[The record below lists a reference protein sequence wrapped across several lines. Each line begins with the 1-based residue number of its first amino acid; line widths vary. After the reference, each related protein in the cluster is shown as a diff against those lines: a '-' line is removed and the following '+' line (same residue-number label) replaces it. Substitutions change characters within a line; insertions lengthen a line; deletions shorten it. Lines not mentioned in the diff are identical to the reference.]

1 MKSKKTNV
9 FVQVDETPE
18 KKAYLFGSNLLT
30 IGLILGLLNVV
41 WVSKF
46 LICGGGWLIW
56 HSIHFRKAL
65 DLPKW
70 IHYFFLFANIVI
82 SVTLVVLIV
91 SKIF

>member
-18 KKAYLFGSNLLT
+18 KKAYLYGSNLLT

-41 WVSKF
+41 WVGMF
-46 LICGGGWLIW
+46 LICGGGWLTW
-56 HSIHFRKAL
+56 HSIHFQKAL

-70 IHYFFLFANIVI
+70 IYYFFLFYPCVHNVERLVI
-82 SVTLVVLIV
+82 SY
-91 SKIF
+91 